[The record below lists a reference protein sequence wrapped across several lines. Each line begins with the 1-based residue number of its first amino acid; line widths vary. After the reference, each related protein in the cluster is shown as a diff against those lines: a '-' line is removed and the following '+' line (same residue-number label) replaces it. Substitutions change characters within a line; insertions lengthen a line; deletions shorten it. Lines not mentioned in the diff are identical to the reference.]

1 MMSAEKMLPQIIK
14 NMGVKLLLDKA
25 HVPGIRFFETYRKE
39 GGYQAVEKA
48 LKQMDPAAIVE
59 EVKKSG
65 VRGRGGA
72 GFPAGMKWS
81 FIAKPEGVPRHL
93 VCNADES
100 EPGTFKDRYLM
111 EFLPHLLIEG
121 LIISSFALGSNDTYI
136 YIRGEYAW
144 IVDILEQAIDEA
156 KANGFLG
163 KNILGTGFDCE
174 IYVQRGAGAYICGE
188 ETALIE
194 SLEGKRGNPRIKPPF
209 PAIEGL
215 WKRPTVVNNVETLA
229 AVVPIIKMGGD
240 EYAKIGVGRSTG
252 TKLISACGNINK
264 PGVYEI
270 EMTLSVEEFL
280 YSDEYCG
287 GIANGKRLKACI
299 PGGSS
304 VPILPAN
311 LLLKTAKGETRLMNY
326 ESLSDGGFATGSMM
340 GSGGFIVLD
349 EDQCIVKNTYT
360 LARFYRHE
368 SCGQCS
374 PCREGTGWMEKILK
388 NIDTGKGKMS
398 DIELLWDIQRK
409 IEGNTIC
416 PLGDAAAWPVAAA
429 IRHFRD
435 EFEWHVNHPEE
446 AQKRNYGLAHY
457 ADPIHVPA

>member
-1 MMSAEKMLPQIIK
+1 MAK
-14 NMGVKLLLDKA
+14 KLLLENA
-25 HVPGIRFFETYRKE
+25 HIEGIRFYDAYRRQ
-39 GGYQAVEKA
+39 GGYRSVEKA
-48 LKQMDPAAIVE
+48 LKEMTPESVVE

-65 VRGRGGA
+65 LRGRGGA
-72 GFPAGMKWS
+72 GFPTGLKWS

-111 EFLPHLLIEG
+111 EYIPHLLIEG
-121 LIISSFALGSNDTYI
+121 LIVSSFALGSNTTYI

-144 IVDILEQAIDEA
+144 ITDILEQAIAEA
-156 KANGFLG
+156 TANGWLG
-163 KNILGTGFDCE
+163 KNILGSGFDCE

-209 PAIEGL
+209 PAIKGV
-215 WKRPTVVNNVETLA
+215 WDRPTVVNNVETLT
-229 AVVPIIKMGGD
+229 AVVPVINLGGE

-270 EMTLSVEEFL
+270 DMTISVEEFIF
-280 YSDEYCG
+280 SDEYCG
-287 GIANGKRLKACI
+287 GMANGKKLKACI

-311 LLLKTAKGETRLMNY
+311 LLLKTAKGETRYMNY
-326 ESLSDGGFATGSMM
+326 ESLIDVCFDTGIMM
-340 GSGGFIVLD
+340 GSGGFVVLE
-349 EDQCIVKNTYT
+349 EDQCVVKHTYT

-398 DIELLWDIQRK
+398 DIDLLWDIQRK

-435 EFEWHVNHPEE
+435 EFEWHVRNPEE
-446 AQKRNYGLAHY
+446 CLKRNFGLAHY
-457 ADPIHVPA
+457 ANAREVVA

>member
-1 MMSAEKMLPQIIK
+1 
-14 NMGVKLLLDKA
+14 MGVKLLLDKA

-81 FIAKPEGVPRHL
+81 FIAKPEGIPRHL

-156 KANGFLG
+156 KAAGFLG

-229 AVVPIIKMGGD
+229 AVVPIINMGGD

-326 ESLSDGGFATGSMM
+326 ESLSDGGFASGSMM

-398 DIELLWDIQRK
+398 DIDLLWDIQRK

-435 EFEWHVNHPEE
+435 EFEWHVTHPEE